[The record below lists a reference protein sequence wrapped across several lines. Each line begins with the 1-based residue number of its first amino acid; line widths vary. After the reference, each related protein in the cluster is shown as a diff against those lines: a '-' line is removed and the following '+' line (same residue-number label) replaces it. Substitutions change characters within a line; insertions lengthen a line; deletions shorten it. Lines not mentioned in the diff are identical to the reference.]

1 MKANKSGG
9 LPLSRSES
17 EVKQPMAP
25 CAAGKYVTGS
35 NVADQDKARAG
46 LASFAKANKAKY

>member
-9 LPLSRSES
+9 FPLSRSES